1 MTAYLVAL
9 LTAGGFYA
17 LLALALNLQFGLT
30 GLVNFGVAGFYA
42 LGAYASALATER
54 LGLPIG
60 LALAGAALGGLAG
73 LAVAAL
79 SGRLAGDYLAIV
91 TLGFAELVRL
101 VLLNEDWLTRGPR
114 GLPISMGWPP
124 AGMDRVAGGW
134 AGLGIVGAAVLLT
147 YLLME
152 RLRRSPFGR
161 ALRAVREDPLIPAV
175 LGRDAQGFRLRAF
188 AIGGAVMGAA
198 GALYTHWVLSIS
210 PDHFRTPVTI
220 LA

>member
-79 SGRLAGDYLAIV
+79 SGRLA
-91 TLGFAELVRL
+91 RL
-101 VLLNEDWLTRGPR
+101 PRHRHARLRGT
-114 GLPISMGWPP
+114 
-124 AGMDRVAGGW
+124 
-134 AGLGIVGAAVLLT
+134 GAA
-147 YLLME
+147 
-152 RLRRSPFGR
+152 R
-161 ALRAVREDPLIPAV
+161 PAE
-175 LGRDAQGFRLRAF
+175 
-188 AIGGAVMGAA
+188 
-198 GALYTHWVLSIS
+198 
-210 PDHFRTPVTI
+210 
-220 LA
+220 